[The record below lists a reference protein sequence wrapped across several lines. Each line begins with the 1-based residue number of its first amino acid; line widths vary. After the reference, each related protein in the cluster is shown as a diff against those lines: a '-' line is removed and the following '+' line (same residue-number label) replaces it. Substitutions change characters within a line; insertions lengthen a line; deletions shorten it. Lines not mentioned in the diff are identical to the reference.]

1 MSSLSPDTEEDRLS
15 AHEELSQ
22 RKLREGQESINELAR
37 DIKRLFDK
45 ASPGLPMVNR
55 NAKLRYHLL
64 STLPEKVTL
73 QLKLLLKVDYPETI
87 SKARELLLLFNQA
100 DMPTASVNQVQ
111 TRSNEDRLKGVEE
124 ALQQVSQQLAAL
136 NVRPVDSVGGSKCF
150 RCGQPGHLARNCRSQ
165 AMSPRVNNSG

>member
-1 MSSLSPDTEEDRLS
+1 
-15 AHEELSQ
+15 
-22 RKLREGQESINELAR
+22 
-37 DIKRLFDK
+37 
-45 ASPGLPMVNR
+45 MVNR
-55 NAKLRYHLL
+55 NAELRYHLL

-73 QLKLLLKVDYPETI
+73 QLKLLPKVDYPETI
-87 SKARELLLLFNQA
+87 SKARELLLLFNRA

-111 TRSNEDRLKGVEE
+111 TRSNEDCLKGVEE

-165 AMSPRVNNSG
+165 TMSRIECFRCGQQGHIARNCRNQGNGQGGPRPHQAGRVPHQY